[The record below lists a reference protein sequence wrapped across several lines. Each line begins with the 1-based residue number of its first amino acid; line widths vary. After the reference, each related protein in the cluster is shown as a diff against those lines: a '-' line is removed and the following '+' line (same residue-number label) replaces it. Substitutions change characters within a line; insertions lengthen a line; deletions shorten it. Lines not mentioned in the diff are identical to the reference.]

1 MPNNRG
7 FSIWGMK
14 VSVPIVVVVV
24 VVVVLLLLLL
34 LLLLLRCEQLC
45 LSREVRER
53 HSHASLASWAGGAP
67 AAAP

>member
-24 VVVVLLLLLL
+24 VVLLL

-45 LSREVRER
+45 LSREVRE
-53 HSHASLASWAGGAP
+53 
-67 AAAP
+67 